1 MFKPVPFPF
10 LADLIEAQLDPRP
23 HRAVGEARKSG
34 PPLLSTGQVHTGCTR
49 SLTLGF
55 WGVGSEYF
63 AAIVGAGFPS
73 HKESFFPFRFIS
85 YRLLMATMS
94 GQSSTAIVTSM
105 TCMKR

>member
-1 MFKPVPFPF
+1 MH
-10 LADLIEAQLDPRP
+10 I
-23 HRAVGEARKSG
+23 GS
-34 PPLLSTGQVHTGCTR
+34 TR
-49 SLTLGF
+49 SLTLDF

-63 AAIVGAGFPS
+63 EAIVGAGFPS